1 MRCLSLGTPPVLAGG
16 GGGGGPGGSSRS
28 TNGAHGSGSNQLPE
42 NLSASSATPGK
53 EPLDAS
59 GVNEL
64 PLSNGQ
70 SAANFTMMHPAFQQ
84 QHQQQQPPS
93 HPQSEHDKLSKTY
106 TELKLY
112 KEPTAHS
119 VSQLDLGGMAA
130 LAPTSDEGSDGSDS
144 EEIDLTSGACI
155 DFSHKQQQQQQQHQQ
170 QATNLAGAQPPQ
182 GSNGVH

>member
-1 MRCLSLGTPPVLAGG
+1 MRCLSLGTPPVLAGAG
-16 GGGGGPGGSSRS
+16 GGGGAAVGPSQRP
-28 TNGAHGSGSNQLPE
+28 TNGASGSSSNQLNPE
-42 NLSASSATPGK
+42 NLSANSGTPSK
-53 EPLDAS
+53 ESIDA

-70 SAANFTMMHPAFQQ
+70 GAGNFTMMHPAFQ
-84 QHQQQQPPS
+84 QQQQPPS
-93 HPQSEHDKLSKTY
+93 HPQSEHEKLSKTY

-112 KEPTAHS
+112 KEPAHG

-155 DFSHKQQQQQQQHQQ
+155 DFSHKQQQQQQAAALTGTQ
-170 QATNLAGAQPPQ
+170 PQ